1 MSTNQTNMTTSVA
14 APKSAEQEKTPDYG
28 AWPTDEEVAAAET
41 GTGAD
46 AAATKSSIDDRFS
59 LARLRTEIDYSAAVG
74 LRDVITEVPVRK
86 PSREWFVRVKPG
98 PDERFQTMVL
108 QLKEEGEIYLVDP
121 DLWGELADELVPM
134 LFVTAINRQGVVFLW
149 PVRMADPTGRMNSW
163 SLSALRAIS
172 VAEGQWVRLTADR
185 SLGGYRV
192 SVATA
197 DLPKPTWPEVTLDD
211 LIRIAFEHKRIDQMS
226 HPVVK
231 ALRGE
236 A

>member
-1 MSTNQTNMTTSVA
+1 MSTNNNTTATAVGSETNDHGA
-14 APKSAEQEKTPDYG
+14 NPDYG
-28 AWPTDEEVAAAET
+28 TWPTDEEVAAAGET

-46 AAATKSSIDDRFS
+46 AAPPKSPIDDRFS

-74 LRDVITEVPVRK
+74 LRDVITQVPIRK

-98 PDERFQTMVL
+98 PDDRFQTSVL

-121 DLWGELADELVPM
+121 DLWGELAGELVSM

-149 PVRMADPTGRMNSW
+149 PVRMADSTGRMNSW
-163 SLSALRAIS
+163 SESALRAIS
-172 VAEGQWVRLTADR
+172 VAEDQWVRLTADR
-185 SLGGYRV
+185 SLAGYRV

-197 DLPKPTWPEVTLDD
+197 ELPKPKWPAATLDD
-211 LIRIAFEHKRIDQMS
+211 LYRIAFQHKRIDQMS